1 MFSLD
6 VTNYGPIGTTD
17 DAATFQ
23 AAINA
28 ARSAGGGIVYIP
40 PGTYN
45 IGTTLEL
52 KAQTRLVGAGNATV
66 LVATSAT
73 DNLIEVSGFQ
83 AAIEHLTIKSFTNHT
98 SRAYIRTWHEPPQH
112 QYSIDK
118 GDYLT
123 INDCSLESGYDTI
136 VIDYTTGLRILNCNI
151 IGFVNRGIVIGLNSP
166 TVWAQPG
173 NTVISGCEIR
183 SDQDAAKDGIYVKSH
198 GGLFISQVDIYGGKA
213 GLGTME
219 YGIRLDAAPTLPA
232 IAWTFLDQVQCDT
245 CKVDGLAANGTGQ
258 VSGLFAS
265 NSWFAT
271 NENVGFHIGY
281 YARVAGVQLSGCQM
295 VNNGASGVN
304 LQFHSRQVAIT
315 GCIVSGN
322 GRNLPSAGIAIAPG
336 VEDVT
341 LTGNIVGPFGQ
352 FSNLQTYGVFFNEP
366 ITRCTLVGNSL
377 SHNISGAW
385 NFVPPGVVDAAN
397 A

>member
-1 MFSLD
+1 
-6 VTNYGPIGTTD
+6 
-17 DAATFQ
+17 
-23 AAINA
+23 
-28 ARSAGGGIVYIP
+28 
-40 PGTYN
+40 
-45 IGTTLEL
+45 
-52 KAQTRLVGAGNATV
+52 
-66 LVATSAT
+66 
-73 DNLIEVSGFQ
+73 
-83 AAIEHLTIKSFTNHT
+83 
-98 SRAYIRTWHEPPQH
+98 
-112 QYSIDK
+112 
-118 GDYLT
+118 
-123 INDCSLESGYDTI
+123 
-136 VIDYTTGLRILNCNI
+136 
-151 IGFVNRGIVIGLNSP
+151 
-166 TVWAQPG
+166 
-173 NTVISGCEIR
+173 
-183 SDQDAAKDGIYVKSH
+183 
-198 GGLFISQVDIYGGKA
+198 
-213 GLGTME
+213 ME

-232 IAWTFLDQVQCDT
+232 IAWTFLNQVQCDT

-281 YARVAGVQLSGCQM
+281 YATVAGVQLSGCQM

-322 GRNLPSAGIAIAPG
+322 GRDLPSAGIAIAPG

-377 SHNISGAW
+377 SNNISGAW
-385 NFVPPGVVDAAN
+385 NFLPPLRESYTRLTPEMVREQLRYIGKSGTRRRDCPLIALEPALEEAPWSFFRLAEVKTIGSVALIVAGKGTDGLGARACTRVRDSRVLVCMY
-397 A
+397 